1 MKSSTKN
8 GSIVEL
14 KIHWIHVHL
23 KDSCWKAPSGKTLP
37 LEDAFTEK
45 TEFSTLGVGEG
56 WSMGSDAAD
65 GW

>member
-14 KIHWIHVHL
+14 KIHWINVHL
-23 KDSCWKAPSGKTLP
+23 KDSGWNAPSGKTLL

-45 TEFSTLGVGEG
+45 TEFSTLGVGG
-56 WSMGSDAAD
+56 RWSMGSDAAD
-65 GW
+65 DW